1 MLFFKYVSDRYKG
14 QKFAEFT
21 ISKGASFED
30 LIEAK
35 GKSDVG
41 ERADKIIQKF
51 LEDNQLIGSLPDV
64 SFNNADELGS
74 GKELVDKVSGLIGV
88 FQNPAIDF
96 KNNRA
101 SGDDI
106 IGDAYEYFMMKF
118 AQESGK
124 SKGQFYTPSEV
135 SRIIARLI
143 GIADIKESPNKKW
156 TLYDPAAGSGSLLI
170 RAADEAP
177 VNANGDS
184 IVTIFGQESDRAT
197 AGLAKMNLILHQKG
211 TGEIQRGNTLSSP
224 KFIDEFGELKKFDF
238 IVMNPP
244 FSDKDWSDGI
254 KTTEDEYKRFD
265 GYGIP
270 PEKNGDYAWFLH
282 VLKSLDSNGKAGFV
296 MPHGVLFRGNS
307 EETIRQQILKKRY
320 IKAII
325 SLPANLF
332 YGTGIPACIII
343 LDKENTDT
351 REDIFLIDASRGFK
365 KDGNKNRL
373 REQDIEKIVQT
384 YTNRVEIKGYSKIV
398 KYTDVLDEN
407 TNNGNLNVP
416 RYIQKI
422 DETLPQ
428 NIAAH
433 LKGGIPET
441 DIESLEKLWNIAP
454 ELKNIIFKCIDEVHK
469 VYHLALASSE
479 IESAIGEDINILAE
493 KDNEIIKLFSAWKNS
508 VKNILLGITQTTIP
522 KDLIRE
528 ISMSLLQKY
537 EEAKLLDNYDVY
549 DCLLNYWN
557 AKLQDDVYTIK
568 VAGYD
573 VARELE
579 YEYGQKKKKDENGKI
594 VKDENGDAVMEDDT
608 TKVKSFEGALIP
620 KEIIESE
627 FFADKLSHLNSLI
640 EQSATIEGELD
651 EMIEEESG
659 EEGLLKE
666 VLNDKG
672 DGIPKANINDSRVV
686 IITDRDE
693 LDDQIESLFFDVGEN
708 VTRAK
713 SCANLREIL
722 DKNEDNIV
730 CSLIHKYGHNAGK
743 QADIDQY
750 RKELIKD
757 LPAGFKAKGN
767 IIAFIDECHRTNSG
781 KLHEAVK
788 ALMPDAVLIGFTGTP
803 LLKKDKQTSLEIF
816 GTYIHT
822 YKFDE
827 GVEDGVVLDL
837 RYEARDVDQDL
848 SNKDKLDLWFENKT
862 MGLTE
867 RAKIQLKQSWTSINK
882 LYSSKQRLEKIAA
895 DIVFD
900 MSLKPRLKDDRGTAM
915 LVANSIYEA
924 CRYWEIFMSMGFTKC
939 AIVTSY
945 EPTTQSVRTA
955 TSDLSQESE
964 EEYKKSIYE
973 RMLGGNGYSGD
984 LEIALI
990 PEWFRTDILK
1000 EELDKNGVLVEN
1012 SNITETEKFALPMH
1026 HDLWWKELFGCY
1038 YGGI

>member
-1 MLFFKYVSDRYKG
+1 MKKSELYSLLWEACNKLRGGVEPARYKDYVLVLLFFKYVSDRYKG

-21 ISKGASFED
+21 ISQGASFED
-30 LIEAK
+30 LIAAK

-51 LEDNQLIGSLPDV
+51 LEDNQLIGSLPEV

-177 VNANGDS
+177 INANGDS

-211 TGEIQRGNTLSSP
+211 TGEIQRGNTLSTP
-224 KFIDEFGELKKFDF
+224 KFLDEFGELKKFDF

-254 KTTEDEYKRFD
+254 KTTEDKFKRFD

-282 VLKSLDSNGKAGFV
+282 VLKSLDSKGKAGFV
-296 MPHGVLFRGNS
+296 MPHGVLFRGNT
-307 EETIRQQILKKRY
+307 EETIRQEILKKRY

-384 YTNRVEIKGYSKIV
+384 YTNRLELKGYSRIV
-398 KYTDVLDEN
+398 KYSDILDEK

-422 DETLPQ
+422 DDTLPQ

-433 LKGGIPET
+433 LKGGIPST

-454 ELKNIIFKCIDEVHK
+454 ELKNRIFKCTDAKHNIL
-469 VYHLALASSE
+469 HLALASTE
-479 IESAIGEDINILAE
+479 IESAIGEDGNILAE
-493 KDNEIIKLFSAWKNS
+493 KDNEITKLFTEWQNA
-508 VKNILLGITQTTIP
+508 VKDILLGITNTTVP

-528 ISMSLLQKY
+528 ISMQLLHKY

-568 VAGYD
+568 VAGYE

-579 YEYGQKKKKDENGKI
+579 YEYGKKKKKDDNGKI
-594 VKDENGDAVMEDDT
+594 VKDENGDALMEDDI

-627 FFADKLSHLNSLI
+627 FFRSELDVLNSLI
-640 EQSATIEGELD
+640 EQSAMFDGELE

-659 EEGLLKE
+659 EDGLLKE
-666 VLNDKG
+666 ALNDKG
-672 DGIPKANINDSRVV
+672 DGIPKANLNKRIK
-686 IITDRDE
+686 E
-693 LDDQIESLFFDVGEN
+693 LDDKKASPLLDALTKMVELFADGKIKEMEQLVASVPELSNYELRNKNGSFGKAKLQNALKVAAQEAKVPEIYNDEYDALIKYQEKLVEKEAIDKE
-708 VTRAK
+708 VKTARAK
-713 SCANLREIL
+713 LDDLIVAKYAVLTEEEIKYLLFDKKWMAKLKQDVMDEFEQVLNNLSSRVLLIARRYEHTLSEIE
-722 DKNEDNIV
+722 DKT
-730 CSLIHKYGHNAGK
+730 SKS
-743 QADIDQY
+743 
-750 RKELIKD
+750 R
-757 LPAGFKAKGN
+757 
-767 IIAFIDECHRTNSG
+767 
-781 KLHEAVK
+781 EAVMS
-788 ALMPDAVLIGFTGTP
+788 AL
-803 LLKKDKQTSLEIF
+803 
-816 GTYIHT
+816 
-822 YKFDE
+822 
-827 GVEDGVVLDL
+827 
-837 RYEARDVDQDL
+837 
-848 SNKDKLDLWFENKT
+848 
-862 MGLTE
+862 
-867 RAKIQLKQSWTSINK
+867 
-882 LYSSKQRLEKIAA
+882 
-895 DIVFD
+895 
-900 MSLKPRLKDDRGTAM
+900 
-915 LVANSIYEA
+915 
-924 CRYWEIFMSMGFTKC
+924 
-939 AIVTSY
+939 
-945 EPTTQSVRTA
+945 
-955 TSDLSQESE
+955 
-964 EEYKKSIYE
+964 E
-973 RMLGGNGYSGD
+973 RMGYK
-984 LEIALI
+984 
-990 PEWFRTDILK
+990 W
-1000 EELDKNGVLVEN
+1000 
-1012 SNITETEKFALPMH
+1012 
-1026 HDLWWKELFGCY
+1026 
-1038 YGGI
+1038 